1 MNFQLIYQIELKENT
16 LFKILIITSILFS
29 QVLGSEIPDIRS
41 FSLRE
46 KVAQMIM
53 VRVRG
58 EFYNSENWYKKKL
71 KKWIKED
78 GIGGII
84 TF

>member
-1 MNFQLIYQIELKENT
+1 M
-16 LFKILIITSILFS
+16 
-29 QVLGSEIPDIRS
+29 LGSEIPDIRS

-84 TF
+84 TFGGSIHGTYHNNKMFQ